1 MSLTDPF
8 FGEIKVFYNTKNMY
22 NSDWFKGIH
31 GTVSEY
37 MKGNSWDWCIEI
49 FLGSIWHYS
58 KGDFNKFVE
67 EFINTWLEEFLHMI
81 YRWENQ
87 RIPRNEEEIVKDWLI
102 LLRQK

>member
-1 MSLTDPF
+1 MTLTDPF

-22 NSDWFKGIH
+22 NSDWFKGLH

-81 YRWENQ
+81 YRWEG
-87 RIPRNEEEIVKDWLI
+87 IKTSDEEETVKKWI
-102 LLRQK
+102 NLLNK